1 MRDRVAPENKYSIL
15 VSILLLGLKMRK
27 NHPEGELIA
36 PPDTLRKKVGGK
48 LGPAS
53 ADAIAKA
60 EAAISNLSENFD
72 EWIGDEVTKLENARK
87 AVLEK
92 GLDGDAGEHLFN
104 AAHDLKGLGTTYGYP
119 FVSGMADS
127 LCKITLEKEVRAKAS
142 IELVSAHVDSIR
154 AVVRAHIKTANNP
167 TGKALL
173 KELSDRA
180 QEFLAKV

>member
-1 MRDRVAPENKYSIL
+1 
-15 VSILLLGLKMRK
+15 MRK
-27 NHPEGELIA
+27 NKAEGELIA

-48 LGPAS
+48 LGPANME
-53 ADAIAKA
+53 AIAKA
-60 EAAISNLSENFD
+60 EAALSNLSENFD
-72 EWIGDEVTKLENARK
+72 TWICDEVDKLEVARK
-87 AVLEK
+87 AVLEE
-92 GLDGDAGEHLFN
+92 GLDGDAGQDLFN

-154 AVVRAHIKTANNP
+154 AVVRSHIKTTNNP
-167 TGKALL
+167 VGQALL

-180 QEFLAKV
+180 TEFLAKA